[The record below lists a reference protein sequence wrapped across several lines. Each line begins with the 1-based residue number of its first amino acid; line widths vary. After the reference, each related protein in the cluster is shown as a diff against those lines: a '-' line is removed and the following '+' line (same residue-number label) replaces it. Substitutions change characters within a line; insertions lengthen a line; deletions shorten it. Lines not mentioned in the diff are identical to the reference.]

1 MSSDLP
7 DPPPPSIELH
17 EGAAGDVCERCGK
30 MTAIPGV
37 SQFAI
42 RFGLVSTLLCVPCTR
57 EQDVML
63 DEGGFIDDLLKSQI
77 YFARL
82 GNNIVTYTDDGE
94 EIDID
99 QALGMARQLRNN
111 MRAAVAE
118 WLATPV
124 P

>member
-1 MSSDLP
+1 MTDLP
-7 DPPPPSIELH
+7 ETPPGSIELH

-30 MTAIPGV
+30 MTSIPGV

-63 DEGGFIDDLLKSQI
+63 DEAGFIDQLLKSQI

-82 GNNIVTYTDDGE
+82 GSNIVTYTDDGE
-94 EIDID
+94 EIGID
-99 QALGMARQLRNN
+99 QALGMAQRLRAD
-111 MRAAVAE
+111 MRTAVAE